1 MVMLYINQ
9 QFSREQKSFEKRMKV
24 LQQSIVELN
33 QKSVLQNHKIQLT
46 DELEKTLQT
55 NKSKLGTMIFNLYD
69 ELLELLS
76 KNNLLK
82 S

>member
-1 MVMLYINQ
+1 MNQ
-9 QFSREQKSFEKRMKV
+9 QFIREQKSFEKRMKV

-33 QKSVLQNHKIQLT
+33 QQSILQNHKIQLT
-46 DELEKTLQT
+46 DELEKNLQT

-69 ELLELLS
+69 ELFELLS

>member
-33 QKSVLQNHKIQLT
+33 QQSILQNHKIQLT
-46 DELEKTLQT
+46 EELEKTLQT

-69 ELLELLS
+69 ELFELLS